1 MAFSIEEHAVR
12 ILEGLSMLRT
22 KSDLCDVAIVCGDR
36 SILAHRVVLSAFSSY
51 FRAMFNSGMK
61 EKDMSKIVLTNI
73 NGDALAAL
81 VDFAYTS
88 KVDINEENVQAITEA
103 AAILQL
109 PQIVEAC
116 SSVMT
121 QLLTPGN
128 CLGICDFAHGHGCV
142 DLKRTAEQFV
152 MDCFVDVSQGEEFC
166 LLPLDEVTNLLSSDI
181 LNVASE
187 EQVFEAMLR
196 WIQFDVPNRTQ
207 HISKLLK
214 CVRLAHVDPVYVMD
228 KVCKNDLFIKDPES
242 QELIF
247 NTLAYHAVKK
257 SRPLYGNLSLM
268 EPRKSLYG
276 TLFILGGMNMGK
288 GAVTIEYFNARRDK
302 WQVVPGK
309 RLSANMSSRRLQ
321 FGLAVLNSCVY
332 VVGGRDGL
340 RTLNTVDCLD
350 PKTGIYNSFTNCC
363 MMQYLY
369 MYRKHAVL
377 SVMSPL

>member
-1 MAFSIEEHAVR
+1 MSIRQRSRVDVAFSIEEHAVR
-12 ILEGLSMLRT
+12 ILDSLNVLRT
-22 KSDLCDVAIVCGDR
+22 KSDLCDVSIVCGDR
-36 SILAHRVVLSAFSSY
+36 SIWAHRVVLSAFSSY

-61 EKDMSKIVLTNI
+61 EKDMSRIVLTNV
-73 NGDALAAL
+73 NPGALAAL
-81 VDFAYTS
+81 VDFAYTC

-128 CLGICDFAHGHGCV
+128 CLGICDFANGHGCV

-166 LLPLDEVTNLLSSDI
+166 LLPLDEVTSLLTSDI
-181 LNVASE
+181 LNVSSE
-187 EQVFEAMLR
+187 EQVFEAMLQ
-196 WIQFDVPNRTQ
+196 WLQFDLTNRTQ
-207 HISKLLK
+207 YISKLLS
-214 CVRLAHVDPVYVMD
+214 CIRLVHIDPVYLME
-228 KVCKNDLFIKDPES
+228 KVCKNELFMKNTES
-242 QELIF
+242 QEMIF

-257 SRPLYGNLSLM
+257 QRPLYGNLSLV

-288 GAVTIEYFNARRDK
+288 GAVTIEYFNARRNK

-350 PKTGIYNSFTNCC
+350 PKTGSF
-363 MMQYLY
+363 LI
-369 MYRKHAVL
+369 A
-377 SVMSPL
+377 

>member
-1 MAFSIEEHAVR
+1 MVVNEVEHITCDTSTFAMTTRRRSRIDVAFSIEEHAVR
-12 ILEGLSMLRT
+12 ILENLNMLRA
-22 KSDLCDVAIVCGDR
+22 KSDLCDVAIVCGGR
-36 SILAHRVVLSAFSSY
+36 SIRAHRVVLSAFSGY

-61 EKDMSKIVLTNI
+61 EKDMSKIALTNV
-73 NGDALAAL
+73 NPDALAAL

-88 KVDINEENVQAITEA
+88 KLDINEENVQAITEA

-109 PQIVEAC
+109 PQVVEAC
-116 SSVMT
+116 SNVMT

-152 MDCFVDVSQGEEFC
+152 MDCFVDVSQGDEFC
-166 LLPLDEVTNLLSSDI
+166 LLPSDEVTSLLSSDI
-181 LNVASE
+181 LNVTSE

-196 WIQFDVPNRTQ
+196 WVQFDLTNRSQ
-207 HISKLLK
+207 HVSKLLK
-214 CVRLAHVDPVYVMD
+214 CVRLAHIDPVYLMD
-228 KVCKNDLFIKDPES
+228 KVCKNDLFTKDTES
-242 QELIF
+242 REILF
-247 NTLAYHAVKK
+247 NMLGYHAVKK
-257 SRPLYGNLSLM
+257 SRPLYSNLSLV

-288 GAVTIEYFNARRDK
+288 GAVTIEYFNARRNK

-350 PKTGIYNSFTNCC
+350 PKTGVI
-363 MMQYLY
+363 
-369 MYRKHAVL
+369 
-377 SVMSPL
+377 

>member
-1 MAFSIEEHAVR
+1 
-12 ILEGLSMLRT
+12 
-22 KSDLCDVAIVCGDR
+22 
-36 SILAHRVVLSAFSSY
+36 
-51 FRAMFNSGMK
+51 MFNSGMK
-61 EKDMSKIVLTNI
+61 EKEMSRIVLTNV
-73 NGDALAAL
+73 NADALAAL

-103 AAILQL
+103 ASILQL
-109 PQIVEAC
+109 PQIVDAC
-116 SSVMT
+116 SNVMT

-128 CLGICDFAHGHGCV
+128 CLGICDFAYGHGCV
-142 DLKRTAEQFV
+142 DLRQTAEQFV
-152 MDCFVDVSQGEEFC
+152 MDCFVDVAQGEEFC
-166 LLPLDEVTNLLSSDI
+166 LLPFDEVANLLSSDV
-181 LNVASE
+181 LNVSSE

-196 WIQFDVPNRTQ
+196 WVQFDLTNRTQ
-207 HISKLLK
+207 HISKLLN
-214 CVRLAHVDPVYVMD
+214 CIRLVYIDPVYLME
-228 KVCKNDLFIKDPES
+228 KVCKNDLFVKDSEN
-242 QELIF
+242 QGAIF

-257 SRPLYGNLSLM
+257 SRPLYGNLSLV

-288 GAVTIEYFNARRDK
+288 GAVTIEYFNARRNK

-350 PKTGIYNSFTNCC
+350 PKTGKI
-363 MMQYLY
+363 
-369 MYRKHAVL
+369 
-377 SVMSPL
+377 

>member
-1 MAFSIEEHAVR
+1 MFTMTARRRSRVDVAFSIEEHAVR
-12 ILEGLSMLRT
+12 ILESLDTLRT
-22 KSDLCDVAIVCGDR
+22 KSHLCDVAIVCGDR
-36 SILAHRVVLSAFSSY
+36 SIRAHRVVLSAFSSY

-61 EKDMSKIVLTNI
+61 EKDMSRIVLTNV
-73 NGDALAAL
+73 NADALAAL
-81 VDFAYTS
+81 VNFAYTS

-166 LLPLDEVTNLLSSDI
+166 LLPLNEVTNLLSSDI
-181 LNVASE
+181 LNVANE

-196 WIQFDVPNRTQ
+196 WLQFDVTNRTQ

-214 CVRLAHVDPVYVMD
+214 CIRLVHVDPVYLMD
-228 KVCKNDLFIKDPES
+228 KVSKSDLFMKDPES
-242 QELIF
+242 QDLIF
-247 NTLAYHAVKK
+247 NALAYHAVKK
-257 SRPLYGNLSLM
+257 SRPLYGNLSLV

-288 GAVTIEYFNARRDK
+288 GAVTIEYFNARRNK

-350 PKTGIYNSFTNCC
+350 PKTGNLTSCT
-363 MMQYLY
+363 Y
-369 MYRKHAVL
+369 M
-377 SVMSPL
+377 